1 VTGNDRF
8 MLDGSYA
15 YEVAFGATIGTVC
28 FALGGAMVL
37 RWLTARRSGAPSLFG
52 TAIDPRSR
60 LQLAYGIATLAMG
73 GTNYGCR
80 FIDHRY
86 LLGVHEGFF
95 SITVALCAIAG
106 FALVTGGRRRSAVR
120 T

>member
-1 VTGNDRF
+1 

-15 YEVAFGATIGTVC
+15 YEVAFGATVGTVC
-28 FALGGAMVL
+28 FLLGGAMVV

-52 TAIDPRSR
+52 AAVDPRSR

-95 SITVALCAIAG
+95 AITVALCAIA
-106 FALVTGGRRRSAVR
+106 ATVLVTGGARRRAPAAR
-120 T
+120 A